1 MRKSITS
8 GLVAAAALGCLSALS
23 PAAMAATGAAEVS
36 SAPTVAAASCVEV
49 VRWYT
54 NWPDKFVEVKNNCGS
69 TACFSVTVAA
79 NRDPEFSIGAYRQ
92 QSFRYGG
99 ALWTSGTG
107 IKNIGC

>member
-8 GLVAAAALGCLSALS
+8 GLLVAAALGSLSVLS
-23 PAAMAATGAAEVS
+23 PVAVAATGTAEEASV
-36 SAPTVAAASCVEV
+36 ATPAAASCVEV

-54 NWPDKFVEVKNNCGS
+54 DWPDKFVEVKNNCGS
-69 TACFSVTVAA
+69 KACFSVTVAA
-79 NRDPEFSIGAYRQ
+79 NRDPVFSIGAYRQ

>member
-1 MRKSITS
+1 MRKTIAS
-8 GLVAAAALGCLSALS
+8 GLVAAAALGTLSGIS
-23 PAAMAATGAAEVS
+23 PAAVAATGDAGAAAVP
-36 SAPTVAAASCVEV
+36 AGAAASCVEV

-79 NRDPEFSIGAYRQ
+79 KRDPEFSIGAYRQ

>member
-8 GLVAAAALGCLSALS
+8 GLVAAAALGSLSVFS
-23 PAAMAATGAAEVS
+23 PTAMAAADAAEVL
-36 SAPTVAAASCVEV
+36 PTPTAAASCVQV
-49 VRWYT
+49 VRWYS
-54 NWPDKFVEVKNNCGS
+54 NWPDKLVEVKNTCGS

-79 NRDPEFSIGAYRQ
+79 NRDPEFSIGANRQ